1 MNENINQ
8 IVYQVVP
15 EEYQGLAMTIIGLVG
30 GAITLY
36 FLLIQPLM
44 NKSRTNTMLGEVQK
58 ENADLKAFIASN
70 PTREEFEE
78 MINQKMSA
86 TDKMVINSQILQL
99 EGKLAFAQTDEARAK
114 LQLQIDVMKASLV

>member
-1 MNENINQ
+1 MNETVNQ
-8 IVYQVVP
+8 VVYQVVP
-15 EEYQGLAMTIIGLVG
+15 EEYQGMAMTVIAIVG

-36 FLLIQPLM
+36 FMLIQPMM
-44 NKSRTNTMLGEVQK
+44 NKSRTNSLLGEVQK

-99 EGKLAFAQTDEARAK
+99 EGKLAFAKTDEDRAK
-114 LQLQIDVMKASLV
+114 LQTQIDEMKASLV